1 MSILGVLAGALAV
14 VSVLVFVPGA
24 FVPGLA
30 RAGRRLRLA
39 ALALMLASGL
49 LLLAAGLPTFAERPD
64 PWPFFV
70 LLGLL
75 VNVGLLVLEVKT
87 SRVEAALPS

>member
-1 MSILGVLAGALAV
+1 MSLFGVLAGVLAV
-14 VSVLVFVPGA
+14 ASVLLFVPGA

-30 RAGRRLRLA
+30 RAGLRLA
-39 ALALMLASGL
+39 ALAGMLAAGL
-49 LLLAAGLPTFAERPD
+49 LLLAAGLMAFAERPD

-87 SRVEAALPS
+87 SRAEADLPR

>member
-1 MSILGVLAGALAV
+1 MSLFGVLAGVLAV
-14 VSVLVFVPGA
+14 ASVLLFVPGA

-30 RAGRRLRLA
+30 RAGLRLRLA
-39 ALALMLASGL
+39 ALAGMLAAGL
-49 LLLAAGLPTFAERPD
+49 LLLAAGLMAFAERPD

-87 SRVEAALPS
+87 SRAEADLPR